1 MELPFE
7 TTKLDFLLS
16 EKLNVKLKSG
26 TDGVKAFSIG
36 QSNPTFLLD
45 TIQGRRYV
53 LRKKPHGI
61 LLDKAHLINREFK
74 ILTALAKTDFP
85 SPKPHFY
92 CSDTNV
98 IGTEFYVMEY
108 CPGRVFDTPRLEGLS
123 PENRNIA
130 FTSMVVTLAKLH
142 SYDYTVLGLGDFG
155 KASSYASRM
164 VYIWGKNYNA
174 TPGVPKHPEMA
185 QLIRWLKDNIPNEQD
200 RRYTIVHGDY
210 TLINVALTNQN
221 PPFVSAVFDWE
232 LSTIGF
238 PLSDLASF
246 CVTFTDFSEVI
257 PELKEPQ
264 SLWNVL
270 GRMEDKVGLGTPEE
284 RDIIRLYCKL
294 SKTDIPSDSEWTYFK
309 VLGLFKI
316 ASILQGVYGRS
327 FTGNASSTSA
337 GTFGDVIGPIIT
349 LALKLTAT
357 MGYVQPIVSDFI
369 SLSSKGRD
377 MLFRVKTFMNEFVY
391 PNELKIVN
399 EINDPPTRWKL
410 IPTLEK
416 LKLKAKK
423 EGLWNLFLPG
433 KIRARI

>member
-1 MELPFE
+1 M
-7 TTKLDFLLS
+7 
-16 EKLNVKLKSG
+16 
-26 TDGVKAFSIG
+26 
-36 QSNPTFLLD
+36 
-45 TIQGRRYV
+45 V
-53 LRKKPHGI
+53 LH
-61 LLDKAHLINREFK
+61 
-74 ILTALAKTDFP
+74 
-85 SPKPHFY
+85 
-92 CSDTNV
+92 
-98 IGTEFYVMEY
+98 
-108 CPGRVFDTPRLEGLS
+108 
-123 PENRNIA
+123 RN
-130 FTSMVVTLAKLH
+130 
-142 SYDYTVLGLGDFG
+142 
-155 KASSYASRM
+155 
-164 VYIWGKNYNA
+164 
-174 TPGVPKHPEMA
+174 
-185 QLIRWLKDNIPNEQD
+185 Q
-200 RRYTIVHGDY
+200 
-210 TLINVALTNQN
+210 
-221 PPFVSAVFDWE
+221 
-232 LSTIGF
+232 
-238 PLSDLASF
+238 
-246 CVTFTDFSEVI
+246 
-257 PELKEPQ
+257 
-264 SLWNVL
+264 
-270 GRMEDKVGLGTPEE
+270 
-284 RDIIRLYCKL
+284 IRLYCKL

-433 KIRARI
+433 KNRARI